1 MPRKEASANPG
12 CPMVYHITNKTKAL
26 LRLCFFYFILKMKTK
41 TFLKGEKTN
50 GNRWNFMCSTGNG

>member
-26 LRLCFFYFILKMKTK
+26 LRLCFCLFHIEDENKNVFERRENK
-41 TFLKGEKTN
+41 
-50 GNRWNFMCSTGNG
+50 W